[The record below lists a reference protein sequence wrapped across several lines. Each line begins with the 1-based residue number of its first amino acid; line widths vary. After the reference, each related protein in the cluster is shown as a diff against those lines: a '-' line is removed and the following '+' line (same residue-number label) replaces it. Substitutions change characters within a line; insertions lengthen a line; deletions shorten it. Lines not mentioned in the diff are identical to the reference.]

1 MKTLVKI
8 FFVLVICSGISACYP
23 LPPFLTVQNNSS
35 DTIYW
40 EFYPCEDTL
49 GFTYMYKYTLFKGL
63 YKIEPYGRDVTE
75 FTRDDFG
82 YMCNEFGRCHIAIF
96 ILKQLT
102 LEKYGL
108 DSIRANRIYDKRYIY
123 DMEGLDKMNYII
135 IYPYDRK

>member
-1 MKTLVKI
+1 MEIAKGKI
-8 FFVLVICSGISACYP
+8 KEIIINKH
-23 LPPFLTVQNNSS
+23 NN
-35 DTIYW
+35 
-40 EFYPCEDTL
+40 
-49 GFTYMYKYTLFKGL
+49 
-63 YKIEPYGRDVTE
+63 KIMNV
-75 FTRDDFG
+75 DFG